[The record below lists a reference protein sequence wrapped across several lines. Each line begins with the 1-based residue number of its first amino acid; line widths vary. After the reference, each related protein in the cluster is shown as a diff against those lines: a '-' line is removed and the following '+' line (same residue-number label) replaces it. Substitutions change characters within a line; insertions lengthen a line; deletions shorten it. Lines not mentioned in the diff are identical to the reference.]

1 MLTSKKCVFLRQI
14 FVVIDIQ
21 SIDDKILTNVK
32 KRGRGTIFFAQDML
46 QYGQR
51 LSVLKALE
59 RMAAAG
65 TILRVARGIYCYPK
79 IDKQLG
85 LGALYPSLDEIA
97 QAVAKRDKARIAPTG
112 AYALNILGL
121 STQVQMNVV
130 YLTDGTARRL
140 TIGNGKGILF
150 KHTAPKNLAFRSRT
164 AMYITF
170 ALKELGQEGV
180 TQEHIDRIR
189 ELVKAEK
196 KENILADAA
205 LIPSW
210 IMKIIEKAYE

>member
-1 MLTSKKCVFLRQI
+1 MRQI

-180 TQEHIDRIR
+180 TQAHIDRIR

-210 IMKIIEKAYE
+210 IMKILRNAV

>member
-1 MLTSKKCVFLRQI
+1 M
-14 FVVIDIQ
+14 Q

-59 RMAAAG
+59 RMATAG
-65 TILRVARGIYCYPK
+65 TILRVSRGIYCYPK

-85 LGALYPSLDEIA
+85 LGILYPSLNEIA
-97 QAVAKRDKARIAPTG
+97 KAVAKRDKARIAPTG
-112 AYALNILGL
+112 SYALNILGL

-170 ALKELGQEGV
+170 ALKELGQDGV
-180 TQEHIDRIR
+180 TQEHIGRIR
-189 ELVKAEK
+189 ELVQAEK
-196 KENILADAA
+196 KENILADSA

-210 IMKIIEKAYE
+210 IMNIIKEAYV

>member
-1 MLTSKKCVFLRQI
+1 M
-14 FVVIDIQ
+14 Q
-21 SIDDKILTNVK
+21 SIDDKILSNIK
-32 KRGRGTIFFAQDML
+32 KRGRGAIFFASDMV

-51 LSVLKALE
+51 QSVLKALE

-79 IDKQLG
+79 IDKELG
-85 LGALYPSLDEIA
+85 LGILYPSLDEIA

-112 AYALNILGL
+112 VYALNVLGL

-140 TIGNGKGILF
+140 KVGNGKGILF
-150 KHTAPKNLAFRSRT
+150 KHTAPKNLAFKSKT
-164 AMYITF
+164 AMYITS
-170 ALKELGQEGV
+170 ALKELGQSGV
-180 TQEHIDRIR
+180 TQEHKAKIK
-189 ELVKAEK
+189 ELLQEEEK
-196 KENILADAA
+196 KNVLSDAA

-210 IMKIIEKAYE
+210 IMDIIKEAHE

>member
-1 MLTSKKCVFLRQI
+1 M
-14 FVVIDIQ
+14 Q
-21 SIDDKILTNVK
+21 SIDDKILSNVK
-32 KRGRGTIFFAQDML
+32 KRGRGAIFFANDMV

-51 LSVLKALE
+51 QSVLKALE

-79 IDKQLG
+79 IDKELG
-85 LGALYPSLDEIA
+85 LGILYPSLDEIA

-112 AYALNILGL
+112 VYALNVLGL

-140 TIGNGKGILF
+140 KVGNGKGILF
-150 KHTAPKNLAFRSRT
+150 KHTAPKNLAFKSKT
-164 AMYITF
+164 AMYITS
-170 ALKELGQEGV
+170 ALKELGQSGV
-180 TQEHIDRIR
+180 TQEH
-189 ELVKAEK
+189 KAKIKEILQEK
-196 KENILADAA
+196 EKENVLSDAA

-210 IMKIIEKAYE
+210 IMDIIKEAHE

>member
-1 MLTSKKCVFLRQI
+1 M
-14 FVVIDIQ
+14 Q

-32 KRGRGTIFFAQDML
+32 KRGRGAIFFAQDML

-65 TILRVARGIYCYPK
+65 TILRVVRGIYCYPK

-112 AYALNILGL
+112 TYALNILGL

-170 ALKELGQEGV
+170 ALKELGQDGV
-180 TQEHIDRIR
+180 TQEHIDRIL

-210 IMKIIEKAYE
+210 IMNIIEKAYE

>member
-1 MLTSKKCVFLRQI
+1 MRQI

>member
-1 MLTSKKCVFLRQI
+1 M
-14 FVVIDIQ
+14 Q
-21 SIDDKILTNVK
+21 SIDDKILINVK

>member
-1 MLTSKKCVFLRQI
+1 MHITM
-14 FVVIDIQ
+14 Q
-21 SIDDKILTNVK
+21 SIDDKILSNIK
-32 KRGRGTIFFAQDML
+32 KRGRGTIFFANDMV

-51 LSVLKALE
+51 QSVLKALE

-79 IDKQLG
+79 IDKELG
-85 LGALYPSLDEIA
+85 LGILYPSLDEIA

-112 AYALNILGL
+112 VYALNVLGL

-140 TIGNGKGILF
+140 KVGNGKGILF
-150 KHTAPKNLAFRSRT
+150 KHTAPKNLAFRSKT
-164 AMYITF
+164 AMYITS
-170 ALKELGQEGV
+170 ALKELGQSGV
-180 TQEHIDRIR
+180 TQEHKAIIK
-189 ELVKAEK
+189 ELLQVEDKEK
-196 KENILADAA
+196 VLTDAA

-210 IMKIIEKAYE
+210 IMDIIKEAYE

>member
-1 MLTSKKCVFLRQI
+1 M
-14 FVVIDIQ
+14 Q

-65 TILRVARGIYCYPK
+65 TILRVSRGIYCYPK

-112 AYALNILGL
+112 SYALNILGL

-170 ALKELGQEGV
+170 ALKELGQDGV

-189 ELVKAEK
+189 VLVKAEK
-196 KENILADAA
+196 REVIFADAA

-210 IMKIIEKAYE
+210 IMSIIEKAYE